1 MKRSLL
7 ISGATVGGLG
17 AALVAVHPSYGAQTL
32 QRSTIALAKASTPTP
47 ESTAKSSTSKPK
59 AKVRAKAK
67 LTAKTKPT
75 AEKKVSGIFTGDAVD
90 IAYGLVQVQITVLDG
105 KITDAEAL
113 EAPSGRSYR
122 YSEYAIPILREQ
134 TLAAQGLNIDGATG
148 ASYTSYGWYTSL
160 QSALSRAGL

>member
-17 AALVAVHPSYGAQTL
+17 AALLAVHPSYGSETFQGS
-32 QRSTIALAKASTPTP
+32 RIALTKASTPTP
-47 ESTAKSSTSKPK
+47 ERTTKASTSKSKVKVKPK
-59 AKVRAKAK
+59 AKLTPKPK
-67 LTAKTKPT
+67 LPA
-75 AEKKVSGIFTGDAVD
+75 AKKVSGIFTGEVVD
-90 IAYGLVQVQITVLDG
+90 IAYGLVQVQVTLLDG
-105 KITDAEAL
+105 KITDAQAL
-113 EAPSGRSYR
+113 EAPLGRSYR